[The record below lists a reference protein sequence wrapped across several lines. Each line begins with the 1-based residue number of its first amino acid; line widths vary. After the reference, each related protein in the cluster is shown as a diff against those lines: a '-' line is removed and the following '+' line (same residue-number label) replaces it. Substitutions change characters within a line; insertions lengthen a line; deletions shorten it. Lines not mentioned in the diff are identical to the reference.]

1 MFIRD
6 IWDSEKEL
14 PLSAG
19 YENID
24 NLPKTTEFTGETL
37 FQAFFYGDEEM
48 MRLIPNDYDNPA
60 TIERSYLL
68 ACLRYK
74 RQGAITLLLEETLKR
89 RNVLFKGTQEGFDA
103 PNYLLEIFNGLP
115 ESTVKPN
122 KKAATY
128 LAKDYKGNKLSTEA
142 KKTAKEKK
150 EVILATLAERIAS
163 KIFLPKMLN

>member
-37 FQAFFYGDEEM
+37 FSAFFAYDEEM
-48 MRLIPNDYDNPA
+48 LRYIPNDTDNPA

-68 ACLRYK
+68 ACIRYK

-89 RNVLFKGTQEGFDA
+89 RNVLFKGTQEAFTA
-103 PNYLLEIFNGLP
+103 PDYLLDIFNGLP

-128 LAKDYKGNKLSTEA
+128 LAKEYKGNKMS
-142 KKTAKEKK
+142 KEEKQVANDKK
-150 EVILATLAERIAS
+150 EAIKANLAERIAGRHILS
-163 KIFLPKMLN
+163 KI